1 MNIKILTKEESIEYW
16 EREKLERSQWTTEQI
31 IEDAKFGLSLPGTK
45 WILTHQYEAFYKWLE
60 TDEAREQ
67 WNIIPRTQ
75 HLCRYYSYKHIH
87 NMTDKE
93 IDELINFQ
101 IEIKK

>member
-16 EREKLERSQWTTEQI
+16 EREKSERSQWTTEQI

-45 WILTHQYEAFYKWLE
+45 YILPHQYEDFYKWLE

-67 WNIIPRTQ
+67 WNELPRTQ
-75 HLCRYYSYKHIH
+75 HLAKHYLE
-87 NMTDKE
+87 N
-93 IDELINFQ
+93 
-101 IEIKK
+101 KK